1 MMREHERNV
10 IADAIDGA
18 IAGLVATW
26 VMGKVTSLL
35 YEREDVEARRREDDA
50 RGGRTAYAVAAEKG
64 ARLIGLAI
72 PEDRREAAGSRLHWA
87 LGIGT
92 GAAYGIMRS
101 RLPFVDRAGGLLFGT
116 AFFLAVDEIGT
127 TVLRLTPP
135 PTAFPWQAHA
145 RGLAGHLTYGAVANA
160 VARL

>member
-1 MMREHERNV
+1 M
-10 IADAIDGA
+10 
-18 IAGLVATW
+18 
-26 VMGKVTSLL
+26 
-35 YEREDVEARRREDDA
+35 
-50 RGGRTAYAVAAEKG
+50 
-64 ARLIGLAI
+64 
-72 PEDRREAAGSRLHWA
+72 
-87 LGIGT
+87 

-101 RLPFVDRAGGLLFGT
+101 RLPFADRAGGLLFGT

-135 PTAFPWQAHA
+135 PNAFPWQAHA